1 MYKRVILWALAG
13 WAVFG
18 IMGATASVSAQ
29 APPEHVAAG
38 FLMPGIFG
46 LMVGGMVGLGRGFK
60 ADQREL
66 GRFLLTV
73 IGGTVLVGTVF
84 VQLVNGL
91 DWPGWIAPAAAA
103 VGSFAGLALSLHQF
117 RKPLSHWEGAL
128 MLAAALVLGYQSF
141 GPLIVPILVISAL
154 AIRHHIQKNQR

>member
-18 IMGATASVSAQ
+18 FMGATASVSAQ
-29 APPEHVAAG
+29 APAEHVAAG

-46 LMVGGMVGLGRGFK
+46 LMVGGMLGLVRGFK
-60 ADQREL
+60 ADQREM

-73 IGGTVLVGTVF
+73 IGGTVLLGTIF
-84 VQLVNGL
+84 VPLCNSLG
-91 DWPGWIAPAAAA
+91 WPGWIAPVAAAA
-103 VGSFAGLALSLHQF
+103 GSFGGLALSLKQF
-117 RKPLSHWEGAL
+117 RKPLSQTEGLL
-128 MLAAALVLGYQSF
+128 MLGAALVLGYQSF

-154 AIRHHIQKNQR
+154 AIRHHIQKNPR